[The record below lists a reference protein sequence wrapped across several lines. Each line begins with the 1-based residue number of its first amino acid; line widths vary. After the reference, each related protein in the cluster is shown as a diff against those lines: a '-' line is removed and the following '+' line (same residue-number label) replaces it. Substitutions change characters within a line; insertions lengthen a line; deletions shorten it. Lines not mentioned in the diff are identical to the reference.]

1 MSVLFSSMVCW
12 KKHEKYNESP
22 STVPDLYL
30 CAGCAPPADQL
41 FEQRVIKSDCLP
53 LQVARHT
60 NEEHSPKKDHEQG
73 QTGSK
78 DFPAAMQKAV
88 FEYLLAAFPLLTA
101 RVQTV
106 QLRCVHSRLLSK
118 RKLKLSKQ
126 LPNKPSR
133 QRSKRLRSRLR
144 SKAAQQAAAQQAAQ
158 AAQAAQAVALPPPSR
173 PSRLHKQHRQ
183 RNKLQV

>member
-1 MSVLFSSMVCW
+1 M
-12 KKHEKYNESP
+12 KNI
-22 STVPDLYL
+22 VPK
-30 CAGCAPPADQL
+30 
-41 FEQRVIKSDCLP
+41 RTMNK
-53 LQVARHT
+53 
-60 NEEHSPKKDHEQG
+60 G

-144 SKAAQQAAAQQAAQ
+144 SKLHNKLQ
-158 AAQAAQAVALPPPSR
+158 PSKQRKQRKQWLYHHHPR